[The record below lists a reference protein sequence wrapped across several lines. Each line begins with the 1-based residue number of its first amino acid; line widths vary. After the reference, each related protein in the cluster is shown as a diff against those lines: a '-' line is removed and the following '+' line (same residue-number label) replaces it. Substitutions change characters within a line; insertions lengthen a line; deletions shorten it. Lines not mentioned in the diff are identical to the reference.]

1 MAAGYVTR
9 EQMLEMD
16 RMTIEEM
23 GLPGIILMENA
34 GRGAAEVARE
44 MLGRKKPKSVMVMC
58 GRGNN
63 GGDGYVVARYLLAW
77 GHKVRV
83 CALTPLD
90 EVHGYA
96 NVHLDVLLAMQ
107 ADVRPVLDPTEL
119 AAAARRFSHTH
130 LVVDAILGT
139 GLKGEVHSVAA
150 EAIKVINAGE
160 VPVLSVDIP
169 SGLDA
174 NTGKPLGMAVHATR
188 TATCH
193 APKVGFR
200 QRSSAKYTGKVTV
213 VDIGIPREV
222 VRAVLRPVKYPK
234 QVSSSGR
241 INENI
246 RGRAARR

>member
-1 MAAGYVTR
+1 MASGYITR

-23 GLPGIILMENA
+23 GLPGIVLMENA
-34 GRGAAEVARE
+34 GRGAAEIAMDMLEHKKAR
-44 MLGRKKPKSVMVMC
+44 STMVMC
-58 GRGNN
+58 GSGNN

-77 GHKVRV
+77 GHKVRI

-90 EVHGYA
+90 EVHGDA
-96 NVHLDVLLAMQ
+96 HIHLDVLLAMQ
-107 ADVRPVLDPTEL
+107 ADVRPVVDMTEL

-130 LVVDAILGT
+130 IVVDAILGT
-139 GLKGEVHSVAA
+139 GLQGEAHGIAA
-150 EAIKVINAGE
+150 AAIEVMNAGD

-174 NTGKPLGMAVHATR
+174 NTGKPLGMAVRATR

-200 QRSSAKYTGKVTV
+200 NRSSAKYTGKVSV

-222 VRAVLRPVKYPK
+222 VRAVLRPGK
-234 QVSSSGR
+234 
-241 INENI
+241 
-246 RGRAARR
+246 